1 MRSHFRLTNLPFMMA
16 TLMLSACHN
25 NQQVLQEV
33 LPNTTTNIETK
44 HGLEVQIKAPDGTL
58 LEKHFPLVDGRGH
71 NFYDA
76 ESGALTKSC
85 DEYLN
90 AKPRSDASWTADG
103 KRVRVGTVFAE
114 NGDRLLNHE
123 LLDSGATKTSFR
135 LDENVRAE
143 AQRASDTVV
152 HWIWYQGVG
161 PAALKW
167 FEETHTGRAE
177 SLKLVSLEFFRPS
190 LRSDSQVVREC
201 SVTELPTEE
210 SRTVNAADVTFYRED
225 GVTADFRQRWSQD
238 IYMEEGTGVW
248 KLDKVDELDETGS
261 TIVRSFEIRDSGSSD
276 SLEIISVTDW
286 PDTDRAEQR
295 RYGSVYGAKFQAL
308 VETWREDGVEHS
320 RFVQCASRTSG
331 RIDEDA
337 LAANNADSQPEPDIA
352 PAHFVRF
359 RGDLRNGVVSRLQQA
374 LNKARSQ
381 DEVASLR
388 WYDVKFP

>member
-1 MRSHFRLTNLPFMMA
+1 MQRYFRLSNLPLMMA
-16 TLMLSACHN
+16 TLMLSACHK

-44 HGLEVQIKAPDGTL
+44 LGLEVQIKAPDGTL

-85 DEYLN
+85 DEYLS

-114 NGDRLLNHE
+114 NGDRLIDHE
-123 LLDSGATKTSFR
+123 LLDSGATKTSYC

-143 AQRASDTVV
+143 AQRTSDAVV
-152 HWIWYQGVG
+152 QWIWYQGVG
-161 PAALKW
+161 PSALKW
-167 FEETHTGRAE
+167 FAEEHTGKGE
-177 SLKLVSLEFFRPS
+177 SLKLVSLDFFRPS
-190 LRSDSQVVREC
+190 LSSDTQVVREC
-201 SVTELPTEE
+201 SLIELPTEE
-210 SRTVNAADVTFYRED
+210 SRTVNVADVTFYRVD
-225 GVTADFRQRWSQD
+225 GVTADFRQRWLQD
-238 IYMEEGTGVW
+238 NYMEEGTSAW

-261 TIVRSFEIRDSGSSD
+261 KIVRSFEIRDTGSSD

-286 PDTDRAEQR
+286 PGTTRAEQR
-295 RYGSVYGAKFQAL
+295 RYGSVYGAKSETL

-320 RFVQCASRTSG
+320 RFVQCGPRTSG
-331 RIDEDA
+331 RIEEDA
-337 LAANNADSQPEPDIA
+337 LASNKADSQHEPDIA
-352 PAHFVRF
+352 PTHFCRF
-359 RGDLRNGVVSRLQQA
+359 RGDLRNGVVTRLQKA

-381 DEVASLR
+381 DEVSSLR
-388 WYDVKFP
+388 WYDVEFP